1 MKFCLIFQL
10 VVRVTVNAL
19 SLKHASIENVKIH
32 ASMSAVEQMPNVLF
46 RIIGHLAFVRLTT
59 GAIPM
64 NSAEDLSGLGTL
76 IAHQHWNVRMKS
88 VLTPASAQGMPIA
101 KPEITEEYVLVS
113 LVILEIHMA

>member
-32 ASMSAVEQMPNVLF
+32 ASMSAVEEMPNVLF

-64 NSAEDLSGLGTL
+64 NSAEDLSVSRTL
-76 IAHQHWNVRMKS
+76 IAQQH
-88 VLTPASAQGMPIA
+88 
-101 KPEITEEYVLVS
+101 
-113 LVILEIHMA
+113 

>member
-32 ASMSAVEQMPNVLF
+32 ASMSVVEQMPNVLS
-46 RIIGHLAFVRLTT
+46 RIIGHLAFVHLTT

-64 NSAEDLSGLGTL
+64 NFVEDLSVSRTQ
-76 IAHQHWNVRMKS
+76 IAQQH
-88 VLTPASAQGMPIA
+88 
-101 KPEITEEYVLVS
+101 
-113 LVILEIHMA
+113 